1 MKMRSLL
8 LIALGGLMALLLDPV
23 MGRSRRARIA
33 QQAPATLRRSRRS
46 VQRLA
51 RRGGSVI
58 YGTAM
63 KATHRREAPGPQPN
77 DPTLEAKVE
86 TELFRDPGI
95 PKGDILVNAQRGIIQ
110 LRGQVPTQELIDTI
124 VRRTRKVDGV
134 LGVENLLHV
143 PGTTAPR
150 HL

>member
-1 MKMRSLL
+1 
-8 LIALGGLMALLLDPV
+8 
-23 MGRSRRARIA
+23 
-33 QQAPATLRRSRRS
+33 
-46 VQRLA
+46 
-51 RRGGSVI
+51 
-58 YGTAM
+58 M

-134 LGVENLLHV
+134 LGVEHLLHV